1 MKYKFSIAALLLI
14 ALSTASAQIASH
26 ASTLNA
32 KAQSGP
38 ANQVTDKQVTAQ
50 VTGKIVARVNGV
62 ALTDRE
68 LVHEM
73 FTIFPYARQHNGFP
87 KSEEAE
93 IRRGALDMIVFEE
106 LVYQEADRRKMTV
119 PPATLE
125 QAATDLRKGF
135 PSPEKY
141 QEFLQ
146 TECKGS
152 HQLLLK
158 RIRRSILIEELL
170 QTDVKGKATV
180 SLAQAKVYYD
190 QNLADFQYP
199 ESFRVQTISIIPPA
213 KANAEQL
220 AKTRKR
226 AENVL
231 RQAKA
236 TKNFDDFGLMAEK
249 LSEDDYRVSMGEHK
263 AADRTQLP
271 PPVLQAVLGLQAGQ
285 VSDLIQVE
293 QAYTIVRLIAHTVA
307 GKKTFAEV
315 KDSLRKNLQKKKVDQ
330 LRADLGKKLRKTAKV
345 ELLET
350 PGVG

>member
-1 MKYKFSIAALLLI
+1 MKYKLSIAALLLV
-14 ALSTASAQIASH
+14 ALSAASAQIASH

-32 KAQSGP
+32 QTQSAP
-38 ANQVTDKQVTAQ
+38 ANHLTTQ

-68 LVHEM
+68 LLREM

-93 IRRGALDMIVFEE
+93 IRKGALDMIIFEE

-119 PPATLE
+119 PSATME
-125 QAATDLRKGF
+125 KAATDLRKSF

-158 RIRRSILIEELL
+158 KIRRSILIEELL
-170 QTDVKGKATV
+170 QADVKGKATV
-180 SLAQAKVYYD
+180 SLAQAKAYYE
-190 QNLADFQYP
+190 QNPASFEYP
-199 ESFRVQTISIIPPA
+199 ESFRVQTISIIPPV
-213 KANAEQL
+213 KGNAESS

-226 AENVL
+226 AEDVL
-231 RQAKA
+231 LQAKA
-236 TKNFDDFGLMAEK
+236 TKNFDDFGLLAEK

-293 QAYTIVRLIAHTVA
+293 QAYTVVRLIAHTAA

-315 KDSLRKNLQKKKVDQ
+315 KDSVRKNLERKKADQ
-330 LRADLGKKLRKTAKV
+330 LRADLGKKLRKTANV